1 MNNLKINMKKLGLL
15 VLGLCL
21 SIHVMAQN
29 TSENAKNLL
38 DEVST
43 KMGAYKNMNIGFTST
58 LVNKEAGITNDPPI
72 RGNITLAGEKY
83 NLNYLGNNFVFNG
96 KRLIVINTDE
106 KEVTINDGD
115 LEEEDGFIYPS
126 KLLTFYKEGY
136 NYEMGDLKNNKGR
149 KVQYVDL
156 TPIDSNSDIV
166 KVKLGIDAKTKHI
179 YKLIQI
185 GSNGA
190 ETTFTITK
198 FKSNQAISENLFS
211 FDKAK
216 YEKLGYL
223 ID

>member
-1 MNNLKINMKKLGLL
+1 MKKLGLFL
-15 VLGLCL
+15 VGLL
-21 SIHVMAQN
+21 VSLQLTAQN
-29 TSENAKNLL
+29 SSAKKLL

-43 KMGAYKNMNIGFTST
+43 KMGAYKNMTIGFTST

-72 RGNITLAGEKY
+72 RGKITLEGEKY
-83 NLNYLGNNFVFNG
+83 NLQYLGNDFIFDG
-96 KRLIVINTDE
+96 KTLAVINKEE
-106 KEVTINDGD
+106 KEINVNEGD

-136 NYEMGDLKNNKGR
+136 TYKMGTLQNSNGR
-149 KVQYVDL
+149 KVQFVIL

-166 KVKLGIDAKTKHI
+166 EVRLGVDAKTKHI
-179 YKLIQI
+179 YKLVQI

-198 FKSNQAISENLFS
+198 FKSNQTIAKQLFS
-211 FDKAK
+211 FDKSK
-216 YEKLGYL
+216 YLKQGYI

>member
-1 MNNLKINMKKLGLL
+1 MRKLGLL
-15 VLGLCL
+15 LIALLIGTSV
-21 SIHVMAQN
+21 SAQD
-29 TSENAKNLL
+29 SSSQAKSLL
-38 DEVST
+38 DEVSS
-43 KMGAYKNMNIGFTST
+43 KMGAYKNMTIGFTST
-58 LVNKEAGITNDPPI
+58 LVNEEAGITNDPPI
-72 RGNITLAGEKY
+72 RGNITIAGEKY

-96 KRLIVINTDE
+96 KKLVVINTEE
-106 KEVTINDGD
+106 KEVTITDGD

-136 NYEMGDLKNNKGR
+136 NYAMGTVKNNKGR

-156 TPIDSNSDIV
+156 TPIDSNSDII
-166 KVKLGIDAKTKHI
+166 KVQLGIDAKTKHI

-190 ETTFTITK
+190 VTTFTINK
-198 FKSNQAISENLFS
+198 FKSDQPISENLFS

-216 YEKLGYL
+216 YEKQGYL

>member
-1 MNNLKINMKKLGLL
+1 MKKLGLL

>member
-1 MNNLKINMKKLGLL
+1 MRKLGLL
-15 VLGLCL
+15 LIALLIGTSV
-21 SIHVMAQN
+21 SAQDSS
-29 TSENAKNLL
+29 TQAKSLL
-38 DEVST
+38 DEVSS
-43 KMGAYKNMNIGFTST
+43 KMGAYKNMTIGFTST
-58 LVNKEAGITNDPPI
+58 LVNEEAGITNDPPI
-72 RGNITLAGEKY
+72 RGNITIAGEKY

-96 KRLIVINTDE
+96 KKLVVINTEE
-106 KEVTINDGD
+106 KEVTITDGD

-136 NYEMGDLKNNKGR
+136 NYAMGTVKNNKGR

-156 TPIDSNSDIV
+156 TPIDSNSDII
-166 KVKLGIDAKTKHI
+166 KVQLGIDAKTKHI

-190 ETTFTITK
+190 VTTFTINK
-198 FKSNQAISENLFS
+198 FKSDQPISENLFS

-216 YEKLGYL
+216 YEKQGYL